1 MYLHCGTSS
10 AALFRRMGMVVTLLL
25 VVTGVSLLSMAGE
38 VLATSEEYG
47 GFRMNTTGPVVVKSR
62 VDAEAMSGWPITFR
76 AGETVTAIAP
86 DGERIGLVATAASQD
101 GAVAFSPD
109 RDGLWRF
116 ANSNGETALLGVA
129 WGVFGAGWSLDSDA
143 GPTMRM
149 QTVGQGPDRRGRFNL
164 LPPVAY
170 SGDHWIG
177 MAGAASV
184 VTFIP
189 PKGEATTMNLSGT
202 GVVSFRFTK
211 PGRWTV
217 RLVMADGT
225 VQEASINVSVGF
237 TISIS

>member
-101 GAVAFSPD
+101 GAVAFLPDYGGSPTPMA
-109 RDGLWRF
+109 RLRYW
-116 ANSNGETALLGVA
+116 AWPGESSAP
-129 WGVFGAGWSLDSDA
+129 AG
-143 GPTMRM
+143 
-149 QTVGQGPDRRGRFNL
+149 
-164 LPPVAY
+164 
-170 SGDHWIG
+170 HWIP
-177 MAGAASV
+177 
-184 VTFIP
+184 TW
-189 PKGEATTMNLSGT
+189 
-202 GVVSFRFTK
+202 
-211 PGRWTV
+211 GRP
-217 RLVMADGT
+217 
-225 VQEASINVSVGF
+225 
-237 TISIS
+237 